1 MSEAATPY
9 IQAATLLH
17 PGCNP
22 MVSQVLI
29 NGGPLAVREPRGG
42 ALVEAFYGGQAA
54 GEGLAAV
61 LYGEV
66 NPAGRM
72 PVTTY
77 ATEAQAGDI
86 RSYDMTGGLGRT
98 YRYLSTDAEP
108 LYPFGYGLSYTR
120 WRYSGLRASPTAS
133 VASVAASSSVAS
145 VASSSAARGMP
156 GKGTA
161 CMYGEDDAV
170 VLRLN
175 LTNAGEVDG
184 AEVASLYYIRF
195 IMLHPLTVLHPLTR
209 WRSSTSASA
218 LPLSR
223 APASPRTCPHGN
235 SQTSRNSSS
244 AQAATLCSRDCNPV
258 YSRLQ
263 L

>member
-1 MSEAATPY
+1 MHSGCNPVCPGCNPV
-9 IQAATLLH
+9 H
-17 PGCNP
+17 PGCTP

-98 YRYLSTDAEP
+98 YRYLSAGAEP

-120 WRYSGLRASPTAS
+120 WRYSGLRASPTAP
-133 VASVAASSSVAS
+133 VASVATAA
-145 VASSSAARGMP
+145 SAARGVP

-175 LTNAGEVDG
+175 LTNAGAVDG
-184 AEVASLYYIRF
+184 AEVASLCYI
-195 IMLHPLTVLHPLTR
+195 PLLCC
-209 WRSSTSASA
+209 TS
-218 LPLSR
+218 LLCYTPLS
-223 APASPRTCPHGN
+223 GG
-235 SQTSRNSSS
+235 
-244 AQAATLCSRDCNPV
+244 AALR
-258 YSRLQ
+258 RLQ
-263 L
+263 LYLRAAHRHLRARARTATRRLHETLPPRRLQP